1 MKYWLECWKKYAT
14 FSGRARRKEYWMWA
28 LFNFLVTSGMVIVDG
43 ILQAS
48 GILTIGI
55 LGMVYSFAAI
65 LPGWAVFNRRMHDIG
80 KSGWWCLIGL
90 VPVVGAIV
98 LLVFTCKDSQPG
110 DNEYGPNPKSV

>member
-1 MKYWLECWKKYAT
+1 MYI
-14 FSGRARRKEYWMWA
+14 
-28 LFNFLVTSGMVIVDG
+28 LFNSLCAFCIGIVDG
-43 ILQAS
+43 ILHAE
-48 GILTIGI
+48 GI
-55 LGMVYSFAAI
+55 LGMVYSLASI